1 MRAAGSELSILL
13 SNCRFLIGLY
23 SCLLPCPIL
32 LYTSRLLSGCARGGM
47 STTLFSKS
55 LPVYNL
61 KQRKL
66 RWMVGA
72 RSRDCVTRRRPSMV
86 NVLGCIDEA
95 SLLNEDSNATCHF
108 QINTLLG
115 MLSPRNI
122 PINIARHVVQSLF
135 LSSQKVK
142 SRFLAHNM
150 TLLSFSRPGFSS
162 GD

>member
-95 SLLNEDSNATCHF
+95 SLLNEDSNAT
-108 QINTLLG
+108 L
-115 MLSPRNI
+115 
-122 PINIARHVVQSLF
+122 QSLF

-142 SRFLAHNM
+142 SRFLAHNV